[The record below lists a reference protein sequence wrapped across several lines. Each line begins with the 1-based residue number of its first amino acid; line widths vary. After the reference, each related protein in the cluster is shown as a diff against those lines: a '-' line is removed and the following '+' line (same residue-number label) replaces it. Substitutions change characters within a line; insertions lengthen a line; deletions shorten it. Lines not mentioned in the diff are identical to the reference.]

1 MNVPVPKIISWP
13 LLGTVDE
20 DGRLRHAEDD
30 RSIREVMLNILLTR
44 PGERLMRPDFGAG
57 LLDFV
62 HQPNTETTR
71 QLMARVARKSL
82 ELWEPRVVIDAV
94 EVLPVRD
101 SLSEVQLCVHYRPR
115 ASNAPRSLSLTLD
128 LTQLA

>member
-13 LLGTVDE
+13 LLGTVGD
-20 DGRLRHAEDD
+20 DGRLHYAEDD

-44 PGERLMRPDFGAG
+44 PGERLMRRDFGAG
-57 LLDFV
+57 LLDYV

-71 QLMARVARKSL
+71 QLMARVVRKSL
-82 ELWEPRVVIDAV
+82 ELWEPRVQIEAV
-94 EVLPVRD
+94 DVQPVRD
-101 SLSEVQLCVHYRPR
+101 SLAEVQLTVHYRPR
-115 ASNAPRSLSLTLD
+115 TTNTPQALSLTLD